1 MADYLTRACRLQL
14 TTAMENL
21 IRTAVF
27 EISQIFEDSL
37 HDHQMELARKGEEIA
52 YLKIKLQRAEL
63 MLKEVSAG
71 SGSDPVSNPSS
82 ESHGASE
89 EAGLQSSADPE
100 IEYEVPDD
108 WCVPLDSEYVTK
120 HENICPSVRLRQ
132 FSITLSPISLK
143 HEAFRNLD
151 ASRLRSRHMDSTQTG
166 LQEESPPKRKRG
178 RPRLSEQGKVK
189 DLLMNIKKES
199 FDREVEPLTQRVG
212 RKAKEPKVKELRK
225 TNMKTEAN
233 RSAGVY
239 HCRFCPKEFNT
250 PFGLSVHDR
259 AHRKCKGCKR
269 VFPLQS
275 ALKQHKKTCKLYQKK
290 IVERKDINKAHIT
303 PSSVRKRNLFTCRC
317 CLKTFDTRSH
327 LVKHPCFVSCQTCHK
342 RLSSQIALATHV
354 AKLHTSTDATSTKLI
369 QKKQKVQKK
378 LNASCRKPLIKSEK
392 SHDNFTST
400 DKAKGQIK
408 ECSKGFKCLICKKIY
423 SSKYFA
429 FEHLNV
435 HTGEKPFKCAVCSQT
450 FCKRNSLSIHRKK
463 HHGLIIRNFFKCSC
477 SKRFFDK
484 SKYREHKL
492 SCPKGRN

>member
-89 EAGLQSSADPE
+89 EAGPQSSADPE
-100 IEYEVPDD
+100 TEYEEPDD
-108 WCVPLDSEYVTK
+108 WCVPLDSENVTK
-120 HENICPSVRLRQ
+120 QENICPSVRLRQ
-132 FSITLSPISLK
+132 FSISLSPIPLK

-151 ASRLRSRHMDSTQTG
+151 VSRLSLRHMDSAQTG
-166 LQEESPPKRKRG
+166 LQEETPPKRKRG

-189 DLLMNIKKES
+189 GLLMNVKKES
-199 FDREVEPLTQRVG
+199 TDREEGPLTQRVG
-212 RKAKEPKVKELRK
+212 RKAKEPKVRELRN
-225 TNMKTEAN
+225 TNIKIEAN
-233 RSAGVY
+233 PSGQVY

-269 VFPLQS
+269 IFPLHGV
-275 ALKQHKKTCKLYQKK
+275 LKHHKKTCKLYQKK
-290 IVERKDINKAHIT
+290 KVKKKNINAAHIT

-317 CLKTFDTRSH
+317 CLKTFDTRSN
-327 LVKHPCFVSCQTCHK
+327 LMKHPCFVSCQICHK
-342 RLSSQIALATHV
+342 RLSGQIALATHV
-354 AKLHTSTDATSTKLI
+354 AKLHTSTDTTSTKLI
-369 QKKQKVQKK
+369 QKKQKILKK
-378 LNASCRKPLIKSEK
+378 LNASCRKPLIKREK
-392 SHDNFTST
+392 SHNLIST
-400 DKAKGQIK
+400 DNAKLQIK
-408 ECSKGFKCLICKKIY
+408 ECSEGFKCLICKKIY

-435 HTGEKPFKCAVCSQT
+435 HTGETPFKCALCSQT

-463 HHGLIIRNFFKCSC
+463 HHGLVIRKFFKCSC
-477 SKRFFDK
+477 SKRFFVK

-492 SCPKGRN
+492 SCTKAGN